1 MQERR
6 NSIVNAL
13 ELRLSCPNPSTCKI
27 SATSPRGQ
35 CVTIMTHCG
44 AAWDDIDIYEVLSL
58 LLYFEQHFYI
68 PWFRYMAVLMDRP
81 QKACDIK
88 LFMFSNIYIDTVL
101 TLSIHTLW
109 VLFYLQMLLSA
120 GSPSQTTSGCCES
133 GRPIFTDPSTGQT
146 ICSCQ
151 YVPGVGLI
159 GGAAS
164 RAPGVGDSLLA
175 SAYAA
180 HGYLPLGGDPSTLCA
195 TLVRYNVCTCYSR

>member
-1 MQERR
+1 
-6 NSIVNAL
+6 
-13 ELRLSCPNPSTCKI
+13 
-27 SATSPRGQ
+27 
-35 CVTIMTHCG
+35 
-44 AAWDDIDIYEVLSL
+44 
-58 LLYFEQHFYI
+58 
-68 PWFRYMAVLMDRP
+68 MAVVVDRP
-81 QKACDIK
+81 QKACDHYDDVIMTMLASQITSLTVVYSIVYSGVNQRKHQSSASLAFVREIHRGPVNFPHKWPITRKMFPFHDVIMIK
-88 LFMFSNIYIDTVL
+88 LFMFNNIYIDAVL